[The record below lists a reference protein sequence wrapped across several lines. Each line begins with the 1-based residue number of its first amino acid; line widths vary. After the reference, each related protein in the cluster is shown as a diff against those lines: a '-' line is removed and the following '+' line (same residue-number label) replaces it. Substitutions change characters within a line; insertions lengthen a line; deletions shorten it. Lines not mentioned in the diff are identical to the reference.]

1 MYHLLPKQEKKTPQI
16 DIFIQT
22 PDGGFISLNQ
32 IEQKSLNQIEQKRQK
47 LEKQRDNYQ
56 QQISVNKKLIKNHNF
71 QFKSSC
77 ASLLLYMAALGA
89 FCYSPKSKIGE
100 VARWVGISTVLTD
113 VVTHTILTKREKK
126 LKQEISLLKQQ
137 ERSFA

>member
-1 MYHLLPKQEKKTPQI
+1 MYYLLQKQEKKAPQI

-22 PDGGFISLNQ
+22 PEGGFI
-32 IEQKSLNQIEQKRQK
+32 SLNQIEQKRQK

-56 QQISVNKKLIKNHNF
+56 QQLSVNKKVVKNIDL

-100 VARWVGISTVLTD
+100 VAFWTGISTAVTD
-113 VVTHTILTKREKK
+113 VVAHSVLTKREKK
-126 LKQEISLLKQQ
+126 LKQEMSLLEQQ

>member
-16 DIFIQT
+16 DVFIQT
-22 PDGGFISLNQ
+22 PEGGFISLNQ
-32 IEQKSLNQIEQKRQK
+32 REQKRQK
-47 LEKQRDNYQ
+47 LEEQRDNYQ
-56 QQISVNKKLIKNHNF
+56 QQLSVNKNLVKNLDL

-100 VARWVGISTVLTD
+100 VAFWTGISTAVTD

-126 LKQEISLLKQQ
+126 LKQEKSLLKQQ

>member
-1 MYHLLPKQEKKTPQI
+1 MYSIPKQKGPQI

-22 PDGGFISLNQ
+22 PEGGFI
-32 IEQKSLNQIEQKRQK
+32 SLNQIEQKRQK

-56 QQISVNKKLIKNHNF
+56 QQLSVNKKLVKNRDL

-77 ASLLLYMAALGA
+77 ASLLLYMAVLGA

-100 VARWVGISTVLTD
+100 VARGVGISAALTG

-126 LKQEISLLKQQ
+126 LKQEMSLLKQQ

>member
-16 DIFIQT
+16 DVFIQT
-22 PDGGFISLNQ
+22 PEGGFISLNQ
-32 IEQKSLNQIEQKRQK
+32 REQKRQK
-47 LEKQRDNYQ
+47 LEEQRDNYQ
-56 QQISVNKKLIKNHNF
+56 QQLSVNKNLVKNLDL

-89 FCYSPKSKIGE
+89 FCYSPNSKVGDA
-100 VARWVGISTVLTD
+100 ARWVGISTALTD

>member
-1 MYHLLPKQEKKTPQI
+1 MYYLPTKQEKKTPQI

-22 PDGGFISLNQ
+22 PEGGFI
-32 IEQKSLNQIEQKRQK
+32 SLNQIEQKRQK

-56 QQISVNKKLIKNHNF
+56 QQISVNQKLIKNHNL

-77 ASLLLYMAALGA
+77 ASLLLYMAALGV

-100 VARWVGISTVLTD
+100 VAFWTGISTAVTD
-113 VVTHTILTKREKK
+113 VVAHSVLTKHEKK

-137 ERSFA
+137 ERSLA

>member
-1 MYHLLPKQEKKTPQI
+1 MYYLPTKQEKKTPQI

-22 PDGGFISLNQ
+22 PEGGFISLNQ
-32 IEQKSLNQIEQKRQK
+32 IEQKTQK

-77 ASLLLYMAALGA
+77 ASLLLYMAALGT
-89 FCYSPKSKIGE
+89 FCYSPNSKVGDA
-100 VARWVGISTVLTD
+100 ARLVGISTAVTD
-113 VVTHTILTKREKK
+113 VVIHTILTKREKK
-126 LKQEISLLKQQ
+126 LKQEMSLLKQQ
-137 ERSFA
+137 ERSLA

>member
-1 MYHLLPKQEKKTPQI
+1 MYYLPTKQEKKTPQI

-22 PDGGFISLNQ
+22 PEGGFISLNQ
-32 IEQKSLNQIEQKRQK
+32 IEQKRHK

-56 QQISVNKKLIKNHNF
+56 QQLSVNKKLVKNLDL

-100 VARWVGISTVLTD
+100 VAFWTGISTAVTD
-113 VVTHTILTKREKK
+113 VVAHSVLTKHEKK